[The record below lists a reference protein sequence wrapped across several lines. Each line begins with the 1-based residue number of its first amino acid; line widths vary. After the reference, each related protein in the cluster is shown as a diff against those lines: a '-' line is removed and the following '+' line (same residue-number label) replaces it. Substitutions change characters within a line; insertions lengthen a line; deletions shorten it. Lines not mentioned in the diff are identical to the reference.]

1 MKRKWKIV
9 ILVCLLLVIAGGVL
23 ASIKISQRGIV
34 VVQTGKV
41 PYEVIR
47 RAAGSI
53 QAVKGR
59 ILGVVMNAVN
69 LKRDGYYY
77 DYYRYYQSYYNE
89 TEGSK
94 RR

>member
-1 MKRKWKIV
+1 MV
-9 ILVCLLLVIAGGVL
+9 SVADAVALATFTDGVVL
-23 ASIKISQRGIV
+23 

-41 PYEVIR
+41 PYEVDSPRGRADPGREGTHPR
-47 RAAGSI
+47 R
-53 QAVKGR
+53 R
-59 ILGVVMNAVN
+59 MNAVN

-77 DYYRYYQSYYNE
+77 DYYRYYHSYYNE